1 MNGLDEMYSRSILSS
16 NRVFYIKMTT
26 YNVGDYI
33 NKDVFFFFLLS
44 PAVID
49 YVAKRLVSHCC

>member
-1 MNGLDEMYSRSILSS
+1 MNGLDEMYSCSILSS

-44 PAVID
+44 PAEMTM
-49 YVAKRLVSHCC
+49 LPNG